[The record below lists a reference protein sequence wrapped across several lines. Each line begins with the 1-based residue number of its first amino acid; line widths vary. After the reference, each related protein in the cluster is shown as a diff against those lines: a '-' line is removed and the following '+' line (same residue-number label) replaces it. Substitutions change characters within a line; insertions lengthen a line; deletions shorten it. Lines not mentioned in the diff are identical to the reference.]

1 MKLIPRKYRFLLT
14 CAVYAAVAVLLG
26 ACSSGGSSSTVA
38 ASGDS
43 ASAASSPGNSGAGKP
58 AATGSPIK
66 IMVIS
71 VRSTP
76 ELVAPQVWSGAD
88 ARADA
93 INAVGGI
100 NGHPIDVIA
109 CDSNFDPNQE
119 AACLRTAVSDNV
131 SAVVGSYILYGN
143 LDILQKAKI
152 PLVAPWGIAQFEYQ
166 SPVSYPF
173 GSELSWYLGMATIAK
188 EDGLKTV
195 KLEGVNTA
203 AAAEADTLIS
213 GALQQEGIKDIG
225 NVTSNIDGTD
235 FTADAALLMQGNPGG
250 IILGGLV
257 PNVFPKIVTDLRQ
270 AGYTGKLITIS
281 PFTDPT
287 TLASL
292 GSMADGLQVS
302 LDAWPVTAT
311 NQPVVQE
318 YLSEM
323 QQYAKGAKEDEFSEF
338 GWSGV
343 DVFANVMKNA
353 TSYTAASVTA
363 AFSALA
369 NPVEAGVFGPFVGT
383 GTSPVATWP
392 RGFNH
397 EFINATVKN
406 GIVVPI
412 GTWQTVG

>member
-1 MKLIPRKYRFLLT
+1 MNEIQRKYRRLLT
-14 CAVYAAVAVLLG
+14 CATCAALAMLLG
-26 ACSSGGSSSTVA
+26 ACSSGG
-38 ASGDS
+38 GS
-43 ASAASSPGNSGAGKP
+43 ASSAVTPDGTRSAGLATSAAGT
-58 AATGSPIK
+58 ATGSPIK

-71 VRSTP
+71 VRSSP
-76 ELVAPQVWSGAD
+76 ELVAAEVWSGAD

-93 INAVGGI
+93 INAAGGI

-119 AACLRTAVSDNV
+119 AGCLRTAVSDHV

-143 LDILQKAKI
+143 LDILQKANI

-166 SPVSYPF
+166 STISYPL
-173 GSELSWYLGMATIAK
+173 GSELSWYLGMAEIAK
-188 EDGLKTV
+188 QDGLKTV

-213 GALQQEGIKDIG
+213 GALSLLGIKNIG
-225 NVTSNIDGTD
+225 DVTSNIDGTD

-257 PNVFPKIVTDLRQ
+257 PDIFPKIVTDLRQ

-287 TLASL
+287 TLAAL

-311 NQPVVQE
+311 SQPVVQE
-318 YLSEM
+318 YLAEM
-323 QQYAKGAKEDEFSEF
+323 QKYAKGAKQDEFSEF

-343 DVFANVMKNA
+343 DIFASVMKSA
-353 TSYTAASVTA
+353 SSYSAASVIK
-363 AFSALA
+363 AFSSLDK
-369 NPVEAGVFGPFVGT
+369 PLQAGVFGPFVGT
-383 GTSPVATWP
+383 GSSPVAAWP

-397 EFINATVKN
+397 EFISATVKN
-406 GIVVPI
+406 GEVVPTA
-412 GTWQTVG
+412 TWQSVG